1 MLKNLFRTPL
11 GLLLIVAAFVTE
23 ALVLNPETY
32 ETYAMSWHGFFVGLL
47 AFFFGFLGVHT
58 GASFWNTLRSWRWVF
73 LALALGLFGF
83 RYSLFDL
90 LAPNYLR
97 AIESNVWIFAVF
109 GFAYK
114 YLNHPGKA
122 LSYLSQ
128 AAYPVYILHM
138 VFLYLGSLLIM
149 PLEIPAAARFI
160 FIVVFT
166 LAGCFGT
173 YELIRRIKFIRPLFG
188 LRTKKKYL

>member
-1 MLKNLFRTPL
+1 
-11 GLLLIVAAFVTE
+11 
-23 ALVLNPETY
+23 
-32 ETYAMSWHGFFVGLL
+32 
-47 AFFFGFLGVHT
+47 
-58 GASFWNTLRSWRWVF
+58 
-73 LALALGLFGF
+73 
-83 RYSLFDL
+83 L